1 VTASALM
8 TPAQAAAVLDDV
20 LTDRIMGIIDMAAIA
35 SFECDLFC
43 ALRSCGMSHDDAA
56 ATSAKL
62 IIAAFRRAG
71 EELYEQLG
79 AGLVPDLEA
88 GH

>member
-1 VTASALM
+1 VTSSALM

-56 ATSAKL
+56 ATSRKL
-62 IIAAFRRAG
+62 IIAAYRRAG
-71 EELYEQLG
+71 DELHEQLG
-79 AGLVPDLEA
+79 SGLAPEEL